1 MWSVNSCRRFSM
13 WVDGSKNN
21 VAGVGDHS
29 GNVAD
34 LERQGDALGFNRPGS
49 GDQML
54 MTPPQPP
61 SPPPPPLP
69 LTVPQ
74 SMPPLT
80 FVVSNGEP
88 LAPPEGTRK
97 ASEAVG
103 SFVEELA
110 TTSAKKGHLS
120 RSGSSHEQ
128 CRYSYFPCRSSCGQH
143 AASCYHKMIDF
154 EINSQ

>member
-1 MWSVNSCRRFSM
+1 MWSVSSCRNFSM

-29 GNVAD
+29 GNLAD
-34 LERQGDALGFNRPGS
+34 LERQGDAPGFNRPGS
-49 GDQML
+49 DDQML

-61 SPPPPPLP
+61 CPPLP
-69 LTVPQ
+69 LTAPQ

-88 LAPPEGTRK
+88 LAPPEGTRS
-97 ASEAVG
+97 ASEAPG
-103 SFVEELA
+103 SFVEELSTA
-110 TTSAKKGHLS
+110 SPKKGHLS

-128 CRYSYFPCRSSCGQH
+128 CRYSSFPCSSSCDHH
-143 AASCYHKMIDF
+143 AASCYRKMIDF
-154 EINSQ
+154 EIILQ